1 MNDSAPSHPDLQAM
15 AKQVML
21 AQGFQPDFPPPVSQQ
36 LAQLRAQPPQTNNKD
51 VRDLRNLLW
60 SSIDNDT
67 SRDLDQIEVAER
79 LPNGDIKVM
88 VGVADV
94 DALVA
99 KDSAIDKHAKSE
111 TTSVYTGVRVFSML
125 PEQLSTDET
134 SLNENV
140 DRYSIVIEYA
150 VSKDGHILAND
161 VYRAVV
167 RNKA

>member
-51 VRDLRNLLW
+51 VRDLRSLLW

-79 LPNGDIKVM
+79 LPTGEIKVL
-88 VGVADV
+88 VGIADV
-94 DALVA
+94 DAFVRQQ
-99 KDSAIDKHAKSE
+99 SPIDQHAGKE
-111 TTSVYTGVRVFSML
+111 TTTVYAGVRNFPML
-125 PEQLSTDET
+125 PEPLSTGA
-134 SLNENV
+134 S
-140 DRYSIVIEYA
+140 S
-150 VSKDGHILAND
+150 
-161 VYRAVV
+161 
-167 RNKA
+167 